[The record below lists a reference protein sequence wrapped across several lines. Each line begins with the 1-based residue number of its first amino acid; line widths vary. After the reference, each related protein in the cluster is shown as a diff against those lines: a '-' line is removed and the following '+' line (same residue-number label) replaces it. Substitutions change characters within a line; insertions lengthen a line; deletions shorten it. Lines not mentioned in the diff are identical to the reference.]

1 MSSEHTSHS
10 TESTSSV
17 DPVNGKYGVDLRR
30 VTGMSGGHGMAMN
43 GAHSM
48 SDRFNLNNMNGSSGF
63 SGMNGHSSSEGM
75 DRFGN
80 MPRMNGLSLSDVDMN
95 GVEEVS
101 SLDVM
106 MKKLEACRRSDTT
119 RESIVQVWKL
129 FAGGDGEMDC

>member
-1 MSSEHTSHS
+1 
-10 TESTSSV
+10 
-17 DPVNGKYGVDLRR
+17 
-30 VTGMSGGHGMAMN
+30 
-43 GAHSM
+43 
-48 SDRFNLNNMNGSSGF
+48 
-63 SGMNGHSSSEGM
+63 
-75 DRFGN
+75 